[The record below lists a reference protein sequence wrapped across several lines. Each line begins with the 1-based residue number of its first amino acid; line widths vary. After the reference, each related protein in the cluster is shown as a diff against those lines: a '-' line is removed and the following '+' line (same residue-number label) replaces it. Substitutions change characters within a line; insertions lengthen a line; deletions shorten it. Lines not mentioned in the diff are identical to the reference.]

1 MKKDLIVL
9 MGAPGAGKGTFARML
24 GERKKYCYVET
35 GALLR
40 ALPPDSPIGQM
51 VARGELVPDDGLFK
65 LMHDNICDD
74 ADVLLDGFPR
84 TLSQAQWLIKS
95 YAKNFNIH
103 IIYLDIPE
111 SVIEHRLNK
120 RHAEGSTRA
129 DDANTAIVQRRITTF
144 WNITMPAIEWL
155 RTAPGIKFSDVD
167 VSGLDVNEN
176 FANIIAALQQ

>member
-40 ALPPDSPIGQM
+40 TLPPDSPIGQM

-120 RHAEGSTRA
+120 RHAEGSIRA
-129 DDANTAIVQRRITTF
+129 DDANAAIVQRRITTF

-176 FANIIAALQQ
+176 FANIVAALQQ